1 MVNYEPEDLFKLWKF
16 QDQVNDHSKFLLA
29 KGIELGVLSLHFE
42 MSKLLLSKFGQPMTQ
57 EDIDQA
63 AATAKNF
70 ALTELEKGMKNA
82 RGS

>member
-1 MVNYEPEDLFKLWKF
+1 MVNYEPEDLFTLWQF
-16 QDQVNDHSKFLLA
+16 QDQVNDHSKLLLG
-29 KGIELGVLSLHFE
+29 KGIELGVLALHVE
-42 MSKLLLSKFGQPMTQ
+42 MAKLVLNKFGEPLSQD
-57 EDIDQA
+57 DIDEA

>member
-1 MVNYEPEDLFKLWKF
+1 MVNYEPEDLFKLWQF
-16 QDQVNDHSKFLLA
+16 QDQVNDHSKLLLG
-29 KGIELGVLSLHFE
+29 KGIELGVLALHVE
-42 MSKLLLSKFGQPMTQ
+42 MAKLVLNKFGEPLSQD
-57 EDIDQA
+57 DIDEA